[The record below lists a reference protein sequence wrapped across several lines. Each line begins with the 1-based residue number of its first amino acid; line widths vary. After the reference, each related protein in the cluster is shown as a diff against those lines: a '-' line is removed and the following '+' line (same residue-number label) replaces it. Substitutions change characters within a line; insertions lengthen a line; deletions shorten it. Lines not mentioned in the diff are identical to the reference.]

1 MSKIRNL
8 EFTYKDDSTEVFENI
23 KNFYKAS
30 NKFIVEW
37 TLKSNTTTVSEINYH
52 DVKSYRYV

>member
-8 EFTYKDDSTEVFENI
+8 EFTYQDNSTEVFENI

-30 NKFIVEW
+30 DKFIVES
-37 TLKSNTTTVSEINYH
+37 KQGVSEINYH